1 MADSDRARAV
11 TFSPSTLQLRL
22 RALGR
27 GVSQGAL
34 WCLLWP
40 PVICRGCSLTAA
52 PQRLYSQVRL
62 QRSRACA
69 VSPKR
74 GLSYYCPSS
83 HSAAQ
88 SITMTDCAPACGAH
102 IINSTFLYD
111 IPLARSS
118 LSDGS
123 KRSRPSD
130 RQPLPQQPTP
140 RQQCQSQNLA
150 KRSLRSSQAPPT
162 TRNGWKIFPTCSNR
176 TSAATYSSPLTLA
189 SVRPSM
195 ALRNALRRAI
205 RCKVRCRPRRRM

>member
-1 MADSDRARAV
+1 MSPHGDRAV
-11 TFSPSTLQLRL
+11 NPIFTHLRV

-88 SITMTDCAPACGAH
+88 SITMTDCAPACGAY
-102 IINSTFLYD
+102 IIVRGHGH
-111 IPLARSS
+111 LAHCS
-118 LSDGS
+118 
-123 KRSRPSD
+123 
-130 RQPLPQQPTP
+130 
-140 RQQCQSQNLA
+140 CH
-150 KRSLRSSQAPPT
+150 
-162 TRNGWKIFPTCSNR
+162 TRNGTPPRAWRPIERLGDRLPQREGRREKKKKKRERLRELSAIQNR
-176 TSAATYSSPLTLA
+176 Y
-189 SVRPSM
+189 
-195 ALRNALRRAI
+195 RNNAH
-205 RCKVRCRPRRRM
+205 